1 MRHFICILILSTF
14 VALSHAADIEVVV
27 GLKNPV
33 EDAKGKVPPGKL
45 HNPFGVDFEA
55 DGSMIIVEY
64 KPTNRILRF
73 KPSGELTVIG
83 GGTSGY
89 SGDGGPATKAAFRD
103 LHNVA
108 IDNDGHMY
116 FSDHINHTVRK
127 LDAKTGIISSF
138 AGNGTKGFAGD
149 GKTVDTA
156 RFNEAYCVS
165 FDKAKENLY
174 VTDLKNRRIRKINM
188 ASGIIT
194 TVAGNGQ
201 KGIPTDGA
209 KATEA
214 PLFEP
219 RAAALD
225 DNGNLY
231 IVARGGHALRV
242 VTDGT
247 VHTLAGNGKKGT
259 TDGKGAKVRFH
270 GPKHVAC
277 DPAGNVYIAD
287 DVNDLIRKYDP
298 KTGLVSTVLGK
309 GDVKLNRPHGVTVYK
324 GWLYV
329 ADSYNHRILRLKLD

>member
-1 MRHFICILILSTF
+1 MLLVHF
-14 VALSHAADIEVVV
+14 SHAAEVEVVI
-27 GLKNPV
+27 GPESPV
-33 EDAKGKVPPGKL
+33 EDKTGKVPPGKL

-64 KPTNRILRF
+64 KPTNRILRL
-73 KPSGELTVIG
+73 KPSGELAVIG
-83 GGTSGY
+83 GGKSGY
-89 SGDGGPATKAAFRD
+89 EGDGGPAIKAAFRD

-138 AGNGTKGFAGD
+138 AGTGKPAFAGD
-149 GKTVDTA
+149 GQTVDEA
-156 RFNEAYCVS
+156 RFNQAYCVS

-188 ASGIIT
+188 ASGVII
-194 TVAGNGQ
+194 TVAGNGER
-201 KGIPTDGA
+201 GIPKDGT

-242 VTDGT
+242 VKTDGT
-247 VHTLAGNGKKGT
+247 IHTLAGNGKKGT
-259 TDGKGAKVRFH
+259 TDGKGAKVRFN

-298 KTGLVSTVLGK
+298 KTGKVSTVLGN
-309 GDVKLNRPHGVTVYK
+309 GGVKLNRPHGVTVYS

-329 ADSYNHRILRLKLD
+329 ADSYNHRILRLKL